1 MTRSDSILHAD
12 PRWINAQRGANRD
25 RSRPVHTPRVL
36 VGHLPDPRVVPAPV
50 SKARWHTI
58 TSFIALAAFVGLVWW
73 ALLSLGGA

>member
-25 RSRPVHTPRVL
+25 RSRPVYTPKVL

-50 SKARWHTI
+50 SKARWHTVG
-58 TSFIALAAFVGLVWW
+58 SLAVALGFIGLIWW
-73 ALLSLGGA
+73 AAALVGA